1 MSRRNYWII
10 RKKIMPQH
18 TDHAGVLWH
27 GYYLNWLEEAR
38 IDALS
43 KVGIKYIDLIKD
55 GYEMP
60 VVSIEIKYKSP
71 ILHGEEI
78 LIESEFVIN
87 ESPRIKI
94 NSNFIGR
101 NNIITTSSSIDLV
114 LINKENF
121 SIVRKKP
128 KFFLEALNKLK
139 NGPKEIK
146 VITNV

>member
-1 MSRRNYWII
+1 MNNRKHWVI
-10 RKKIMPQH
+10 RKETLPQH

-27 GYYLNWLEEAR
+27 GFYFNWLEEAR

-43 KVGIKYIDLIKD
+43 KVGLKYIDLIKD

-71 ILHGEEI
+71 IFHGEVI
-78 LIESEFVIN
+78 FIESRFLIN
-87 ESPRIKI
+87 ESPRINIK
-94 NSNFIGR
+94 SNFIGT
-101 NNIITTSSSIDLV
+101 NSTIKTSSNIDLV

-128 KFFLEALNKLK
+128 KFLLEALKNLK
-139 NGPKEIK
+139 NGP
-146 VITNV
+146 NR

>member
-1 MSRRNYWII
+1 MSRGNYWII
-10 RKKIMPQH
+10 RKETMPQH

-139 NGPKEIK
+139 NGPK
-146 VITNV
+146 

>member
-1 MSRRNYWII
+1 MSRRNHWII
-10 RKKIMPQH
+10 RKEVMPQH

-38 IDALS
+38 IDALF

-78 LIESEFVIN
+78 LIESEW
-87 ESPRIKI
+87 PK
-94 NSNFIGR
+94 NFGC
-101 NNIITTSSSIDLV
+101 SV
-114 LINKENF
+114 
-121 SIVRKKP
+121 
-128 KFFLEALNKLK
+128 
-139 NGPKEIK
+139 
-146 VITNV
+146 

>member
-1 MSRRNYWII
+1 MSKRNHWII
-10 RKKIMPQH
+10 RKEVMPQH

-139 NGPKEIK
+139 NGPK
-146 VITNV
+146 

>member
-1 MSRRNYWII
+1 MSRRNHWII
-10 RKKIMPQH
+10 RKEVMPQH

-128 KFFLEALNKLK
+128 KYFLEALNKLK
-139 NGPKEIK
+139 NGPK
-146 VITNV
+146 

>member
-1 MSRRNYWII
+1 MSKRNHWII
-10 RKKIMPQH
+10 RKEVMPQH

-38 IDALS
+38 IDALF

-60 VVSIEIKYKSP
+60 VVSIENKYKSP

-139 NGPKEIK
+139 NGPK
-146 VITNV
+146 

>member
-1 MSRRNYWII
+1 MSKRNYWII
-10 RKKIMPQH
+10 RKETMPQH

-27 GYYLNWLEEAR
+27 GHYLNWLEEAR

-43 KVGIKYIDLIKD
+43 KVGIKYIDLIKG

-60 VVSIEIKYKSP
+60 VISVEIKYKSP
-71 ILHGEEI
+71 IFHGDEI
-78 LIESEFVIN
+78 LIESEFLIN

-101 NNIITTSSSIDLV
+101 NKIIMTSSSIDLV

-139 NGPKEIK
+139 NGPK
-146 VITNV
+146 

>member
-1 MSRRNYWII
+1 MSRRNHWII
-10 RKKIMPQH
+10 RKEVMPQH

-38 IDALS
+38 IDALF

-60 VVSIEIKYKSP
+60 VVSIEIKYKST

-128 KFFLEALNKLK
+128 KFFSEALNKLK
-139 NGPKEIK
+139 NGPK
-146 VITNV
+146 

>member
-1 MSRRNYWII
+1 MSRRNHWII
-10 RKKIMPQH
+10 RKEVMPQH

-27 GYYLNWLEEAR
+27 GYYINWLEEAR

-60 VVSIEIKYKSP
+60 VISIEIKYKSP

-101 NNIITTSSSIDLV
+101 NNIIKTSSSIDLV

-128 KFFLEALNKLK
+128 KFLLEALNNLK
-139 NGPKEIK
+139 NGPK
-146 VITNV
+146 

>member
-1 MSRRNYWII
+1 MSRRNHWII
-10 RKKIMPQH
+10 RKEVMPQH

-38 IDALS
+38 IDALF

-55 GYEMP
+55 GFEMP

-71 ILHGEEI
+71 IFHGEEI

-101 NNIITTSSSIDLV
+101 NNIIMTSSSIDLV

-139 NGPKEIK
+139 NGPK
-146 VITNV
+146 

>member
-1 MSRRNYWII
+1 MSRRNHWII
-10 RKKIMPQH
+10 RKEVMPQH

-38 IDALS
+38 IDALF
-43 KVGIKYIDLIKD
+43 KVGIKYIDLIKY

-78 LIESEFVIN
+78 LIECEFVIT

-128 KFFLEALNKLK
+128 KFFLETLNKLK
-139 NGPKEIK
+139 NGPK
-146 VITNV
+146 

>member
-10 RKKIMPQH
+10 RKETMPQH

-139 NGPKEIK
+139 NGPK
-146 VITNV
+146 

>member
-10 RKKIMPQH
+10 RKETLPQH

-101 NNIITTSSSIDLV
+101 NNIIKTSSSIDLV

-121 SIVRKKP
+121 SIVRQKP

-139 NGPKEIK
+139 NGPK
-146 VITNV
+146 